1 MMREIETEQ
10 AGGLVDVVALHQ
22 QTFRL
27 IYYIIVD
34 VADGRAARGLVDEIA
49 EIAGRIGQF
58 GGAIGYSG
66 QPLRQLPVFAEIR
79 LQQVME
85 ALQQIIAALVFL
97 GNLAL
102 VDAVAVFQYQA
113 QIGQQDGS

>member
-1 MMREIETEQ
+1 M
-10 AGGLVDVVALHQ
+10 
-22 QTFRL
+22 
-27 IYYIIVD
+27 
-34 VADGRAARGLVDEIA
+34 DEIA
-49 EIAGRIGQF
+49 EIARRIGQF
-58 GGAIGYSG
+58 GGAIGYGG
-66 QPLRQLPVFAEIR
+66 QTERQLPVFAEIR

-85 ALQQIIAALVFL
+85 ALQQVVTALVFL